1 MLKKMKVQALVVS
14 IVAACMFGLTSVQ
27 ASELKIAYIDI
38 KSALENTAEYQSG
51 MQRLKALSDV
61 KLKQLKS
68 LKEKITQAEKD
79 LMAQSLAMSQA
90 NLAQKQEDLKGMGK
104 KFQRMQQDAQEEL
117 GAAKNRMDIAS
128 MAKFQKVVT
137 QYGKDHHYDMI
148 VPRPVFLYADPKH
161 DITGDITQLLD
172 N

>member
-1 MLKKMKVQALVVS
+1 MLKKMKVQTILAS

-61 KLKQLKS
+61 KLKQLKA

-90 NLAQKQEDLKGMGK
+90 NLAQKQDALKIMGK
-104 KFQRMQQDAQEEL
+104 QFQRMQQDAQEEV
-117 GAAKNRMDIAS
+117 GAAKNRIDIAS
-128 MAKFQKVVT
+128 MTKFQKIVT

-161 DITGDITQLLD
+161 DITGDITKLLD